1 VIIYFSSSSSS
12 HVNKDV
18 FASIYGL
25 ALDFFFSLS
34 LGAALILRELRLFT
48 EEDSCIIAASL
59 LIVVVV
65 SGLAI
70 PSLGAAAR

>member
-1 VIIYFSSSSSS
+1 M
-12 HVNKDV
+12 
-18 FASIYGL
+18 